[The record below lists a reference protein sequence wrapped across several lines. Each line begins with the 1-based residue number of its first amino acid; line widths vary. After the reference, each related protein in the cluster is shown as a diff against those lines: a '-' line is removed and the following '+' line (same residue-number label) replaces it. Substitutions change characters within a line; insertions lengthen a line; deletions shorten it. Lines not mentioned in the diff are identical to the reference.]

1 LMSDETLEDHLRAQ
15 LAAAKEESLRYASG
29 RGEGI
34 EKRLLR
40 SKRLC
45 SP

>member
-1 LMSDETLEDHLRAQ
+1 MSDETLEDHLRAQ